1 MENDRMKSKFPFPP
15 TYYKEFETPES
26 LKPPDLNII
35 SKMNTFKTFGVE
47 YKTKHINIFLNPVEI
62 DKFTEEDI
70 KKYKLKNMD
79 YFQSLNDSNVNFMGY
94 NSIKS
99 SSINFNPMKFLENE
113 IDFIKE
119 RYKIL
124 LDNLCNNIENAEM
137 DVNLIKLGF
146 QKIFFYLQ
154 ILKKKHILNETIKFF
169 KKETERN
176 KTIEN
181 QLKENIKNFQDLLDQ
196 KLTELRKDL
205 EN

>member
-1 MENDRMKSKFPFPP
+1 MNSKFPFPP
-15 TYYKEFETPES
+15 TYYRDFETPES
-26 LKPPDLNII
+26 MKPPDSKII

-62 DKFTEEDI
+62 NKFREEDI
-70 KKYKLKNMD
+70 KKYHLKNMD
-79 YFQSLNDSNVNFMGY
+79 YFQNLYDSNVNFMGY

-99 SSINFNPMKFLENE
+99 NSINFNPMYFLESE
-113 IDFIKE
+113 IIFLKD

-137 DVNLIKLGF
+137 DVNLIKLSF

-169 KKETERN
+169 KKENERN

-181 QLKENIKNFQDLLDQ
+181 QLKENIKNFQHSLEQ
-196 KLTELRKDL
+196 QVKELRKDL
-205 EN
+205 DTEKNL

>member
-15 TYYKEFETPES
+15 TYYKEFETPQS
-26 LKPPDLNII
+26 MKPPDLNII

-62 DKFTEEDI
+62 DKFKEEDI

-169 KKETERN
+169 KKENERN

-205 EN
+205 DN

>member
-1 MENDRMKSKFPFPP
+1 MNSKFPFPP
-15 TYYKEFETPES
+15 TYYKDFETPKS
-26 LKPPDLNII
+26 MNPPDLNII

-62 DKFTEEDI
+62 DKFKEEDI

-99 SSINFNPMKFLENE
+99 SSINFNPMFFLESE
-113 IDFIKE
+113 TIFLKE

-169 KKETERN
+169 KKENERN

-181 QLKENIKNFQDLLDQ
+181 QLKENIKNFQYLLDQ

-205 EN
+205 DN